1 MSFQLCTTKEFLWAL
16 GMGTSLVLGLRKNGF
31 SSLRKVTSCGQ
42 NMMSFHAINLPAPIF
57 KLFFIRSSQAVNSN
71 WIRSIEWSLR
81 AFASMRI
88 VCLFLRAREV
98 VKFFLASRKHFRHIQ
113 MASSE
118 HFRHIQM
125 ACSEHFSHI
134 QMASSKHFRN
144 IQMASSE
151 HFKYFVNFPLA
162 ETFLLLIG

>member
-1 MSFQLCTTKEFLWAL
+1 MSLQLCTTKEFLWAL

-42 NMMSFHAINLPAPIF
+42 NMMSFYAISLPAPIF

-98 VKFFLASRKHFRHIQ
+98 VKFFLRAASTLDTYRWRA
-113 MASSE
+113 ASTLDTY
-118 HFRHIQM
+118 RWR
-125 ACSEHFSHI
+125 A
-134 QMASSKHFRN
+134 ASTLDTYRWRA
-144 IQMASSE
+144 ASTLDTYRWQAAST
-151 HFKYFVNFPLA
+151 L
-162 ETFLLLIG
+162 ETYRWQAASTSSTS